1 MKSNNNKISESDK
14 KLDSLIYTIQE
25 RAKSIKIEEVPYAN
39 SIIKEPFERKRG
51 AKEIMTVSN
60 KSNTD
65 IITIFGTYLFGAFSD
80 DYRLVNEIKK
90 RLDLKPNEDWFY
102 DLNLIVNEIKKISAI
117 EGIEVNQC
125 GILNNIYS
133 YVGFKINATLIQKF
147 DGFINNEP
155 LSVGILRN
163 YKDTLKKAER
173 ESRNIIRN
181 KKVEDDEQL
190 LALAGEIF
198 ENDEKDDFRK
208 VQAFAKG
215 NCESIY
221 FPEIFNDFIKTNSK
235 FKNGEKLLLVY
246 DLFAMVI
253 RDRKFYTEDEFNTS
267 KLTHRNYNAYKKN
280 VVKNILLL
288 K

>member
-1 MKSNNNKISESDK
+1 MKSKNKKISESDK
-14 KLDSLIYTIQE
+14 KLDSLIKTIKE
-25 RAKSIKIEEVPYAN
+25 RAKLIKIEEVPYAT
-39 SIIKEPFERKRG
+39 SIIKEPFKRKRG
-51 AKEIMTVSN
+51 AKEIMTASNSSN
-60 KSNTD
+60 KD
-65 IITIFGTYLFGAFSD
+65 LIAIVGTYLLGAFSD

-102 DLNLIVNEIKKISAI
+102 DLNLIVNKINEICAI

-125 GILNNIYS
+125 GILNNIYN

-147 DGFINNEP
+147 GGYINNEP

-190 LALAGEIF
+190 LALAGETF
-198 ENDEKDDFRK
+198 EDDEKDDFTK

-215 NCESIY
+215 DCESMF
-221 FPEIFNDFIKTNSK
+221 FPEIFNDFIKTNSSVK
-235 FKNGEKLLLVY
+235 KGEKLLLVY
-246 DLFAMVI
+246 DLFTMVI
-253 RDRKFYTEDEFNTS
+253 RDRKFYTEDEFYTS
-267 KLTHRNYNAYKKN
+267 QLTNRNYNAYKKN
-280 VVKNILLL
+280 VIRNILLL
-288 K
+288 